1 MDSLFRQ
8 LFKGFVRQEFR
19 LESYMTFPKGHWLD
33 LLELLLAH
41 LGDGALTE
49 LQDSISGFVPSCN
62 SAIKHLPPPCST
74 GRGERQKAVILSD
87 PPQEYRTDSKDTEVE

>member
-1 MDSLFRQ
+1 
-8 LFKGFVRQEFR
+8 
-19 LESYMTFPKGHWLD
+19 MTFPKGHWLD

-74 GRGERQKAVILSD
+74 RGGRQKAVILSD
-87 PPQEYRTDSKDTEVE
+87 PPQEYRNDSKDTDVE